1 MTFKIRGVLCP
12 RTEKTL
18 LLRKAKEVQVTVS
31 REKGTERDNNIL
43 FNNLGVFDIFG
54 LFPAIIMQ
62 YLYDSVWVSFK
73 RCSNW
78 YRGNHTK
85 QCKLFM

>member
-1 MTFKIRGVLCP
+1 MTFKIHGVLCP
-12 RTEKTL
+12 RTGKTL

-31 REKGTERDNNIL
+31 REESTERDNNIL

-62 YLYDSVWVSFK
+62 YLYDSV
-73 RCSNW
+73 
-78 YRGNHTK
+78 
-85 QCKLFM
+85 

>member
-1 MTFKIRGVLCP
+1 MTFKICRVLCP

-31 REKGTERDNNIL
+31 KEKGTERDNNIL
-43 FNNLGVFDIFG
+43 FNNLEVFDVFG

-62 YLYDSVWVSFK
+62 YLYDSVWVSLK
-73 RCSNW
+73 RYSNW
-78 YRGNHTK
+78 LVQRESHEAV
-85 QCKLFM
+85 